1 MTITDEAKNYI
12 QSILEEQQME
22 NLRLYAVAGCCGP
35 QIGLSLDAP
44 EQTDEL
50 IDVNGIRV
58 AVASDAKQMADELAL
73 DFDTQGEEGGLV
85 MIGAPTGC

>member
-1 MTITDEAKNYI
+1 MMITEEAKSYI
-12 QSILEEQQME
+12 QSILEEKQTE

-50 IDVNGIRV
+50 VDVNGIRI
-58 AVASDAKQMADELAL
+58 AIAPDAKQLADTLTL
-73 DFDTQGEEGGLV
+73 DFDTQGEQGGLV
-85 MIGAPTGC
+85 MVGAPTGC